1 MFDFF
6 SNLVAL
12 VMNPISLVVFLL
24 VMKYIFRKSGKKE
37 NGQWWAGHQGRGV

>member
-12 VMNPISLVVFLL
+12 VMNPISLVVFLF
-24 VMKYIFRKSGKKE
+24 VMKYIFRKSGKKQ